1 MEVNSFLSC
10 SLNEG
15 YKHGCS
21 WQVIHQSDN
30 YLYVTAEQ
38 AEWLM
43 KEHFKNQA
51 TIEKIYDDE
60 ISRQR
65 MALEEKLAR
74 RRALATEHVRTDMI

>member
-1 MEVNSFLSC
+1 
-10 SLNEG
+10 
-15 YKHGCS
+15 
-21 WQVIHQSDN
+21 
-30 YLYVTAEQ
+30 
-38 AEWLM
+38 M

-74 RRALATEHVRTDMI
+74 RRALATEHVSIDMIQENTKL